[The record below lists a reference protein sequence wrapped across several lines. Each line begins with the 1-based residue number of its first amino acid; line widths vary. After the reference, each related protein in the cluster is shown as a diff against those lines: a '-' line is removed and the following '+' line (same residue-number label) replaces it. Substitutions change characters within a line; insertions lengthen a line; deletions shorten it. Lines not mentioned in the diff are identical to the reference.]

1 MSSDVVRQYVEGLN
15 IHTCSRAF
23 LREVRKYHKKD
34 LDAGF
39 YGALTQWTG
48 IDEDRLKR
56 LLSSGNMASKKPD
69 LCGYE
74 ITALLGTMEEF
85 NLKTMFGVPEKLD
98 DDSVVHDEFTKYYQG
113 LDKATMSAK
122 TPGHKR
128 RMLYEHCF
136 DLCLQ
141 RYPISPGE
149 SPPNP

>member
-1 MSSDVVRQYVEGLN
+1 MISEVVKQYVEGLD
-15 IHTCSRAF
+15 IHKCSRAF
-23 LREVRKYHKKD
+23 LRELRKYHKKD

-48 IDEDRLKR
+48 IDEDRLKK
-56 LLSSGNMASKKPD
+56 LLSPENTAAKKPA

-74 ITALLGTMEEF
+74 VTALMGTLDEF

-98 DDSVVHDEFTKYYQG
+98 DDSVVHDEFMKYYQG
-113 LDKATMSAK
+113 LDKSAK
-122 TPGHKR
+122 TSGNKR
-128 RMLYEHCF
+128 RMLYEHCH

-149 SPPNP
+149 SL